1 MSFTI
6 GTYYAIR
13 HKKTGYYIPA
23 THKGKGGRGGS
34 HVEPRDPSKA
44 IPRLFP
50 STASAK
56 AFLGQWLR
64 GEINV
69 QRWDDYEKVTVVPIP
84 SRKKE
89 DLEIIEINLVP
100 IPF

>member
-6 GTYYAIR
+6 STYYAIR

-69 QRWDDYEKVTVVPIP
+69 RRWDDYEKVTVVPVP